1 MKLDELL
8 AAAEAWLAQDPD
20 EGTRAELAALIA
32 ARDESALRDRFGSRL
47 GFGTAGLRGELGAGP
62 NRMNRVLVAQAAAG
76 IAAYLLKNREGL
88 LDPNGR
94 LGVVIGYDGR
104 VNSDVFAE
112 DSAQI
117 FAAAGIDTWVVGRV
131 PTPVLAFAT
140 KHWGASAGIMVT
152 ASHNPP
158 RDNGY
163 KVYLGGANGGSQIVP
178 PVDSEIAAEIAR
190 VASEL
195 TFDQIP
201 KSTDFNHNGENTLH
215 AYIQATANLVGAVP
229 IGAQPKVVYT
239 AMHGVGWQTTKSVF
253 ELTGL
258 NLPTVVEEQNE
269 PDGAFP
275 TVSFPNP
282 EEPGALDLAYALA
295 RAEGADLIVAND
307 PDADRLAIAI
317 PDSANTDGYRR
328 LTGDEVGLILG
339 DRMAAR
345 WVAAHQHDTGSDGGA
360 NLGCSIVSSS
370 ALAAVAKHYG
380 LGFTQTLTGFKWIS
394 KVPNLVF
401 GYEEALG
408 YCVDLAHT
416 PDKDGIS
423 ASVILLDLATEL
435 HQRGSNLER
444 HLAELGE
451 RYGHFATGQISIR
464 VSDLSRIPQLMDAVR
479 TAPPTELCG
488 QAVRFTDL
496 SVGSPEL
503 PATDGVRL
511 DLADERRVIVRPSG
525 TEPKVKCYLQAVGS
539 TAVEAKAKLAEL
551 DAAMRVVLV

>member
-1 MKLDELL
+1 MNLDALL
-8 AAAEAWLAQDPD
+8 VAATAWLAQDPD
-20 EGTRAELAALIA
+20 AETRAELSALIE
-32 ARDESALRDRFGSRL
+32 ARDEAALRDRFENRI

-62 NRMNRVLVAQAAAG
+62 NRMNRVLVTQAAAG
-76 IAAYLLKNREGL
+76 IAAYLQANREQL
-88 LDPNGR
+88 LDANGR
-94 LGVVIGYDGR
+94 LSVVIGFDGR

-117 FAAAGIDTWVVGRV
+117 FAAAGIDTWSVGLV

-140 KHWGASAGIMVT
+140 KYWTASAGIMVT

-163 KVYLGGANGGSQIVP
+163 KVYLGGANGGSQIIS
-178 PVDSEIAAEIAR
+178 PVDKQIAAEIDR
-190 VASEL
+190 VAREL

-201 KSTDFNHNGENTLH
+201 KSTDFNHSGETTIH
-215 AYIQATANLVGAVP
+215 EYIKATGNLVGSVAVGP
-229 IGAQPKVVYT
+229 QPRVVYT
-239 AMHGVGWQTTKSVF
+239 AMHGVGWQTTKQLF
-253 ELTGL
+253 ELTGI
-258 NLPTVVEEQNE
+258 NPPAVVIEQNE

-295 RAEGADLIVAND
+295 RAEGADIIVAND

-317 PDSANTDGYRR
+317 PDASAADGYRR

-339 DRMAAR
+339 DRMAAK
-345 WVAAHQHDTGSDGGA
+345 WVSDGNGSNA
-360 NLGCSIVSSS
+360 NLGASIVSSS
-370 ALAAVAKHYG
+370 ALGAVAKHYG
-380 LGFTQTLTGFKWIS
+380 LGFKQTLTGFKWIS

-408 YCVDLAHT
+408 YCVDIAHT

-423 ASVILLDLATEL
+423 ASLIILDLAIEL
-435 HQRGSNLER
+435 HQRGSNLEQ
-444 HLAELGE
+444 HLSELGQ

-464 VSDLSRIPQLMDAVR
+464 VTDLSRIAKLMEAVR
-479 TAPPTELCG
+479 TAPPAELCG
-488 QAVRFTDL
+488 QSVRFTDL
-496 SVGSPEL
+496 AVGSAEL

-525 TEPKVKCYLQAVGS
+525 TEPKLKCYLQSVGS
-539 TAVEAKAKLAEL
+539 SAANAKAKLAEL
-551 DAAMRVVLV
+551 DAAMRKVLA